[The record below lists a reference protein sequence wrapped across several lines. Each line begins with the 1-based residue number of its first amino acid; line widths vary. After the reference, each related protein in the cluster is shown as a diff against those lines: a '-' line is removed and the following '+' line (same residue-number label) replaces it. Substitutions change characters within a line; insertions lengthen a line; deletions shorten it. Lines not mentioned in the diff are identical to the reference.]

1 MNEETKGAGAKELE
15 GEVISLKMPKRLKHV
30 NPLSVILFLI
40 IAGAGAG
47 GTMAQHNAWIGAGFF
62 ALALYV
68 AFMVKIAKQWDRAV
82 VLRWGKYSRVKGPG
96 LFAIAPIVDSIAYW
110 IDLRVIT
117 TIFRAE
123 STLTKDNVPV
133 DVDAVLFWH
142 VVDPMKAALE
152 VENYQMAVSWAAQ
165 TALRDIIGRADLSDM
180 LEGRLK
186 LDKDLGSLIDE
197 RITPWG
203 IRAVSVELR
212 DVTIPQ
218 ALQDAMS
225 MQAQAEREKQARVI
239 LGDSEL
245 IIAEKFEQAST
256 RYKDN
261 PTALHLRAMNML
273 YEGLKGQATIM
284 VVPSTALDSMNL
296 GTMAGL
302 MAMAKE
308 YTHLEKKPDGE
319 ETS

>member
-1 MNEETKGAGAKELE
+1 MEQEIRSSGRTEPE
-15 GEVISLKMPKRLKHV
+15 GEVIGLKVPGRLKHI
-30 NPLSVILFLI
+30 NPFSVISFLVI
-40 IAGAGAG
+40 LGVGAG
-47 GTMAQHNAWIGAGFF
+47 GAAAQTNAWIGIGFF
-62 ALALYV
+62 VLALLV
-68 AFMVKIAKQWDRAV
+68 AFMIKIAKQWERAV
-82 VLRWGKYSRVKGPG
+82 VLRLGRYNRVKGPG
-96 LFAIAPIVDSIAYW
+96 IFAIAPVFESIAYW

-117 TIFRAE
+117 TIFKAE

-142 VVDPMKAALE
+142 VVDPIKASLE
-152 VENYQMAVSWAAQ
+152 VESYRMAVSWAAQ
-165 TALRDIIGRADLSDM
+165 TALRDIIGRSDLSDM
-180 LEGRLK
+180 LAGRLK
-186 LDKDLGSLIDE
+186 LDKDLGALIDD
-197 RITPWG
+197 RVTPWG
-203 IRAVSVELR
+203 VRVVSVELR

-239 LGDSEL
+239 LGESEL
-245 IIAEKFEQAST
+245 LISEKFEEASH
-256 RYKDN
+256 RYLDN

-302 MAMAKE
+302 AALAKE
-308 YTHLEKKPDGE
+308 YGNSQKSDGGR
-319 ETS
+319 S

>member
-1 MNEETKGAGAKELE
+1 MNQEIKGAGAKELE
-15 GEVISLKMPKRLKHV
+15 GEVVSLKMPRRIKHI
-30 NPLSVILFLI
+30 NPLSVILFLVVFGI
-40 IAGAGAG
+40 GAG
-47 GTMAQHNAWIGAGFF
+47 GTLTQHNAWIGIGFF
-62 ALALYV
+62 VLALFV
-68 AFMVKIAKQWDRAV
+68 AFMVKIARQWERAV
-82 VLRWGKYSRVKGPG
+82 VLRLGKYNRVKGPG
-96 LFAIAPIVDSIAYW
+96 IFAIVPIVESIAYW
-110 IDLRVIT
+110 LDLRVIT

-123 STLTKDNVPV
+123 STLTRDNVPV

-180 LEGRLK
+180 LAGRLK
-186 LDKDLGSLIDE
+186 LDKDLGDLIDE
-197 RITPWG
+197 RVTPWG
-203 IRAVSVELR
+203 VRVVSVEIR

-225 MQAQAEREKQARVI
+225 MQAQAERERQARVI

-245 IIAEKFEQAST
+245 IIAEKFEDASR
-256 RYKDN
+256 RYMNN

-273 YEGLKGQATIM
+273 YEGLKGQSTIM

-296 GTMAGL
+296 GTLAGL
-302 MAMAKE
+302 TAMAKE
-308 YTHLEKKPDGE
+308 YSHLQQPDSDE
-319 ETS
+319 S